1 MKKLRA
7 ILPLGITV
15 VLIVT
20 AILIIE
26 NPFSSGD
33 SADNDADKTVV
44 VINAP
49 ELLNLAD
56 TEPLAINP
64 ELEQLN
70 PTPTRQSQVTGGPLA
85 AELVGINAWINSQ
98 PLTLSKL
105 SGKVVLV
112 DFWTYTCVNCIRTLP
127 YLKLWQAK
135 YADDGLV
142 IIGVHS
148 PEFKFEEKLDNVVAA
163 VKENGI
169 GWAVAQDND
178 FATWKAY
185 NNRYWPAKYLVD
197 KDGVLRY
204 KHFGEGAYAETESKI
219 RELLKEAGADLSQL
233 DASLPSD
240 QVVDPAYLNDPS
252 AGITRELYAGWDRG
266 YGFGGS
272 YVWNKEF
279 YSDRDM
285 LTEYNDPGN
294 HVTHQ
299 IYLEGPWYNS
309 HESLIHGRETTDFED
324 HIALKFSATSVN
336 AVIRPE
342 GEDAGPFT
350 VLVELEGEYLT
361 EANKGEDVVIEE
373 DGRSFLHVEESRM
386 YSIIQVPSYGTY
398 EMRLSSNSPHFAL
411 FAFTFGI
418 YESGI

>member
-219 RELLKEAGADLSQL
+219 RELLEEAGADLSQL

-240 QVVDPAYLNDPS
+240 QVVDPAYLDDPS

>member
-148 PEFKFEEKLDNVVAA
+148 PEFKFEEKLDNVIAA

-219 RELLKEAGADLSQL
+219 RELLEEAGADLSQL

-240 QVVDPAYLNDPS
+240 QVVDPAYLDDPS